1 MLPLN
6 PFFLLPTAKI
16 AALQATVL
24 FLIICLLKAKIQI
37 KLASTIGIL
46 LLFLQ
51 TIIFLIV
58 LTGGAYALKKQR
70 N

>member
-6 PFFLLPTAKI
+6 PFFLVPAAKI
-16 AALQATVL
+16 KALQATVI

-37 KLASTIGIL
+37 KVASTIGIL

-51 TIIFLIV
+51 TTIFLIV
-58 LTGGAYALKKQR
+58 LAGGAYALKKQQ

>member
-6 PFFLLPTAKI
+6 PFFLVPAAKI
-16 AALQATVL
+16 AALQATVI

-37 KLASTIGIL
+37 KVASTIGIL

-51 TIIFLIV
+51 TTIFLIV
-58 LTGGAYALKKQR
+58 LAGGAYALKKQR

>member
-6 PFFLLPTAKI
+6 PFFLVPAAKI

-24 FLIICLLKAKIQI
+24 FLIICLLKAKAHI
-37 KLASTIGIL
+37 KVASTIGIL

-51 TIIFLIV
+51 TTIFLIV
-58 LTGGAYALKKQR
+58 LAGGAYALKQQR

>member
-6 PFFLLPTAKI
+6 PFFLLPAAKI

-51 TIIFLIV
+51 TTIFFIV
-58 LTGGAYALKKQR
+58 LAGGAYALKQQR

>member
-6 PFFLLPTAKI
+6 PFFLVPAAKI

-37 KLASTIGIL
+37 KVASTIGIL

-51 TIIFLIV
+51 TTIFLIV
-58 LTGGAYALKKQR
+58 LAGGAYALKKQR

>member
-6 PFFLLPTAKI
+6 PFFLVPAAKI

-37 KLASTIGIL
+37 KVASTIGIV

-51 TIIFLIV
+51 TTIFLIV
-58 LTGGAYALKKQR
+58 LAGGAHALKKQQ

>member
-37 KLASTIGIL
+37 KVASTIGVL

-51 TIIFLIV
+51 TTIFLIV
-58 LTGGAYALKKQR
+58 LAGGAYALKQQQ